1 MKGESVD
8 HQGEPLDMRKSRI
21 MYVVVCTM
29 PSTLALM
36 TFVLWFMTT
45 GDSSESTVA
54 SGVIDPG
61 IFWVL
66 TALAAPALPIALFM
80 RRLLLKPTGP
90 YRNQY
95 GTFEGEAA
103 ALGRITTAATVGM
116 AIPEI
121 PVLMGFVLCF
131 SGASWLTYA
140 LFCAY
145 AIAGWAVMF
154 PRPSQ
159 VREWYARQTESSGPQ
174 IPQPL

>member
-1 MKGESVD
+1 MS
-8 HQGEPLDMRKSRI
+8 HTGEPLDMRKFRI
-21 MYVVVCTM
+21 MYIVVSQL
-29 PSTLALM
+29 PLTLVLM

-66 TALAAPALPIALFM
+66 TALSVPALPLALFV
-80 RRLLLKPTGP
+80 RGLALKATGP

-103 ALGRITTAATVGM
+103 ALARITTAATVGM

-121 PVLMGFVLCF
+121 PVLLGFVLCF

-145 AIAGWAVMF
+145 AILGWIIMF

-159 VREWYARQTESSGPQ
+159 VREWYARQTESALR

>member
-1 MKGESVD
+1 MKGD
-8 HQGEPLDMRKSRI
+8 MTGDPTGPPDMRKFRS
-21 MYVVVCTM
+21 MYVVVCSLPTIIG
-29 PSTLALM
+29 LM
-36 TFVLWFMTT
+36 TFVLWFMATS
-45 GDSSESTVA
+45 GSAEPTVA
-54 SGVIDPG
+54 SGVVDPV
-61 IFWVL
+61 IFGVL
-66 TALAAPALPIALFM
+66 TALSVPALPIALLV
-80 RRLLLKPTGP
+80 RRLALKAVGP

-103 ALGRITTAATVGM
+103 AIGRITTAATVGM

-145 AIAGWAVMF
+145 ALVGWIVMF

-159 VREWYARQTESSGPQ
+159 VREWYSRQTQSAPP

>member
-1 MKGESVD
+1 MKGESVTYE
-8 HQGEPLDMRKSRI
+8 GGSVDMRKFRV
-21 MYVVVCTM
+21 MYVTVCSLPTII
-29 PSTLALM
+29 LLM

-54 SGVIDPG
+54 SGVVDPG

-66 TALAAPALPIALFM
+66 TALAVPALPLAMLL
-80 RRLLLKPTGP
+80 RRLTLKPTGP

-103 ALGRITTAATVGM
+103 ALGRISTAATIGM

-131 SGASWLTYA
+131 MGASWLTYA

-145 AIAGWAVMF
+145 AVLGWIVMF

-159 VREWYARQTESSGPQ
+159 VREWYARQTQSAPQ